1 MAIQEIAS
9 EDDIKKLIS
18 DDTKLVI
25 IDCYANWCKPCKIL
39 GKKLIELNDVFR
51 KKYRDLFIIAKLNI
65 DDEKLT
71 NFVDIN
77 NITSLPTVLY
87 IRGDTVI
94 DKTVGCDVIDIVE
107 KINGYIKQ

>member
-1 MAIQEIAS
+1 MAILEIVS
-9 EDDIKKLIS
+9 EDDIKKLIM
-18 DDTKLVI
+18 DDTKLII

-39 GKKLIELNDVFR
+39 GKKLIELNEVFH
-51 KKYRDLFIIAKLNI
+51 KKYNDLFIIAKLNV
-65 DDEKLT
+65 DNENLS
-71 NFVDIN
+71 NFVNIN

-94 DKTVGCDVIDIVE
+94 DKTVGCDIIDIVE